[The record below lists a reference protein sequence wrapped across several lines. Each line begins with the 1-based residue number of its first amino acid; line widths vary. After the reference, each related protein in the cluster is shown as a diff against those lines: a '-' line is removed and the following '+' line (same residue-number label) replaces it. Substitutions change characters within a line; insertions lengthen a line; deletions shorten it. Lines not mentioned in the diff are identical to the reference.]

1 MYSEIAIT
9 KRASATL
16 RSSSTGATNRSLAC
30 AVKLN
35 GMPVSRC
42 TTQAAVAGWL
52 AKCAWTWSTRS
63 RSATRATATAF
74 GEHHGLLA
82 ASVTENRSAPRSTA
96 ASVDR

>member
-16 RSSSTGATNRSLAC
+16 RSSTTGATKRSLAW

-52 AKCAWTWSTRS
+52 AKCACTWSTPS
-63 RSATRATATAF
+63 RAAVRASAPACRNTTVSF
-74 GEHHGLLA
+74 A
-82 ASVTENRSAPRSTA
+82 ASSGENRSPPRTTA
-96 ASVDR
+96 ASVER